1 MKENY
6 ALLKAKLNSVFSKP
20 TGYSVTFECGEAEKT
35 VLDVLTERFTGGKV
49 AVLYY
54 KARYRKGSEFTEA
67 LKNRGN
73 KPVSVLMPEGEKNSV
88 ENFSRLFNLSEDV
101 RAVVTF
107 EKDLF
112 PACRYFAALR
122 GITCVLAYKEP
133 HIAGTL
139 AQIVPIINGNEIE
152 RVSLTP
158 DTVAVVDPDKI
169 AEAGGAELFAEVMSS
184 VLLLAESGV
193 SRTLGGKKI
202 NGKAVSVLSDAVK
215 LAHSV
220 YKAPYEKQCALLIES
235 AFTAEYAEILSDGRL
250 YGDSSLFTADFLAE
264 GGLTGV
270 TRMEFAKRML
280 AMYAEI
286 VSSAKI
292 RFPFLPDYTLRA
304 SALCEKTG
312 IDDGYFLRAV
322 SAQSDVFRKTLKRGD
337 ARSVLKTTAAFT
349 GLIEKA
355 EATYRALGG
364 KDEPNEETLKLALK
378 YSGDVFVETLAPA
391 YLRESGYTE
400 LISV

>member
-1 MKENY
+1 MEEKY
-6 ALLKAKLNSVFSKP
+6 SLLKAKLNTAFSKNA
-20 TGYSVTFECGEAEKT
+20 GYSVTFECGETEKA
-35 VLDVLTERFTGGKV
+35 VLNVLSTRFTGGKV
-49 AVLYY
+49 AVLYF
-54 KARYRKGSEFTEA
+54 KTHYRRGSEFTES
-67 LKNRGN
+67 LKSRGN

-112 PACRYFAALR
+112 VACRYFAALR
-122 GITCVLAYKEP
+122 GITCVLAYNEP
-133 HIAGTL
+133 YIAGTL
-139 AQIVPIINGNEIE
+139 AQTVPIINGNEIE

-169 AEAGGAELFAEVMSS
+169 AASCRAELFAEVMSS

-193 SRTLGGKKI
+193 SRALGGKKV
-202 NGKAVSVLSDAVK
+202 NAKAVAVLSDAVK

-220 YKAPYEKQCALLIES
+220 YKAPYDKQCALLIES

-250 YGDSSLFTADFLAE
+250 YGESSLFSADFLA
-264 GGLTGV
+264 GGRLTGI
-270 TRMEFAKRML
+270 TRMEFAKRLL
-280 AMYAEI
+280 AMYAET

-292 RFPFLPDYTLRA
+292 RFPLLPDYTLRA
-304 SALCEKTG
+304 SALSEKTG

-322 SAQSDVFRKTLKRGD
+322 SAQSGVFRKTLKRGE

-355 EATYRALGG
+355 ESTYRALGG
-364 KDEPNEETLKLALK
+364 KDEPSEETLKLALK
-378 YSGDVFVETLAPA
+378 YSGDVFGETLAPA

-400 LISV
+400 LIPV